1 MMMMMMVV
9 RFMMFML
16 LLYFIPALKVH
27 QIRLDPVLDEVLS
40 ADVSLTV
47 CYVLDGV
54 IVRRELR
61 VEKMM
66 RSSGKGIPTWYN
78 L

>member
-1 MMMMMMVV
+1 MVMMVMVV

-16 LLYFIPALKVH
+16 LLYFPALKVH
-27 QIRLDPVLDEVLS
+27 QIRLDSVLDEVLS
-40 ADVSLTV
+40 VDVSITV

-66 RSSGKGIPTWYN
+66 RS
-78 L
+78 

>member
-1 MMMMMMVV
+1 MVMMVMVV

-16 LLYFIPALKVH
+16 LLYFPALKVH

-40 ADVSLTV
+40 VDVSITV

-54 IVRRELR
+54 
-61 VEKMM
+61 
-66 RSSGKGIPTWYN
+66 
-78 L
+78 

>member
-1 MMMMMMVV
+1 MDETYFFLVMVMMMMVV

-16 LLYFIPALKVH
+16 LLYFPALKVH

-40 ADVSLTV
+40 VDVSITV

-66 RSSGKGIPTWYN
+66 RS
-78 L
+78 